1 MDSAEL
7 AKLDAALLLLE
18 QIESTKN
25 LSLDDIASVVAL
37 LQTDYYT
44 QWKEFE
50 WVNLNSN
57 LNFEIIDFIFIPANE
72 PNLLVTQNVLAI
84 CKYLVS
90 PCISLDILF
99 YLYSRKAFK
108 NGDLYNTPKGQSKKF
123 EGGKICCP
131 ITTFIYWF
139 NAGSHLFKGLWWPGN
154 LENPTRC

>member
-7 AKLDAALLLLE
+7 TKLDAALLLLE

-57 LNFEIIDFIFIPANE
+57 LNFEIIDFIFIPAN
-72 PNLLVTQNVLAI
+72 
-84 CKYLVS
+84 
-90 PCISLDILF
+90 
-99 YLYSRKAFK
+99 
-108 NGDLYNTPKGQSKKF
+108 
-123 EGGKICCP
+123 
-131 ITTFIYWF
+131 
-139 NAGSHLFKGLWWPGN
+139 
-154 LENPTRC
+154 